1 MEMGIDGFVVIGVVS
16 VFVIVACAA
25 IIDSAIR
32 ERYTGK
38 KGWTPERSKELQELQ
53 VKLKYDMVKKM
64 KFVDYTPEY
73 YEGLSAS
80 ERSLV
85 NAYSQDTALLEKIAN
100 KMDRIER
107 NTLASSDAPSNPW
120 RDRK

>member
-1 MEMGIDGFVVIGVVS
+1 MDLTFVVVMIIFGLVLSFGVM
-16 VFVIVACAA
+16 IL
-25 IIDSAIR
+25 DSSIF
-32 ERYTGK
+32 EQHTGK
-38 KGWTPERSKELQELQ
+38 KKWTPERSKELQELQ

-85 NAYSQDTALLEKIAN
+85 NAYSQDTALLEQIAN
-100 KMDRIER
+100 KMDKIER